1 MTKNTPWE
9 CFTLP
14 STLATQTLIR
24 KNKNPYKS
32 WHPWLWLILRKK
44 HTANMNRCPV
54 WPFQSTPHFSD
65 QSIWKKV
72 RIIARVVASGTST
85 PLLFDYTITKP
96 IYIYI
101 YIYIADHL
109 KTIWS
114 TPMYVHI
121 IIMHVLGMKLALK
134 AWKSCK
140 QKIDGQLGIAFKNKQ
155 GC

>member
-101 YIYIADHL
+101 YSWPSEDNMINTHVCTHNYACARHEAGTQGLEIMQTKDR
-109 KTIWS
+109 WS
-114 TPMYVHI
+114 I
-121 IIMHVLGMKLALK
+121 GNRI
-134 AWKSCK
+134 
-140 QKIDGQLGIAFKNKQ
+140 
-155 GC
+155 